1 MAMQRIANP
10 CISVRLRVPPPYSQY
25 QFIQHM
31 YIKAIVRLQ
40 SAYHY
45 KTYDSSLKSL
55 ISEIKDSHLKPHPI
69 EYTRLNQDHSD

>member
-1 MAMQRIANP
+1 
-10 CISVRLRVPPPYSQY
+10 
-25 QFIQHM
+25 M